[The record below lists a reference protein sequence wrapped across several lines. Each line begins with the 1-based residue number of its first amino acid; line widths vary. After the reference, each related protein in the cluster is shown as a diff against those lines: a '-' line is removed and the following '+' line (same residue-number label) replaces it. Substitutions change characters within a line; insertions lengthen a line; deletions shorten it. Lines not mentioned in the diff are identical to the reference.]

1 MLRIFVFEEP
11 FSVKL
16 RLEGALTSQT
26 VPLLTQRWA
35 DVKRSLKG
43 RKAILDLGDLVDF
56 DDAGRSTLRWLGE
69 SGARFGYAPPSLR
82 SLIEELRDSSPGLL
96 ALAHRVTRRLRGA
109 VHTRLLRWQESSV
122 SRWICSMLPSSFRPC
137 GCGSLT

>member
-35 DVKRSLKG
+35 DVKSGLKG
-43 RKAILDLGDLVDF
+43 RRAILDLGDLAEF
-56 DDAGRSTLRWLGE
+56 DEAGQSTLRWLAE
-69 SGARFGYAPPSLR
+69 SGARLGYAHPKMRALVD
-82 SLIEELRDSSPGLL
+82 ELG
-96 ALAHRVTRRLRGA
+96 RGA
-109 VHTRLLRWQESSV
+109 PGFLGFLNRTRKLLSDSAQKQLLRWQDSSLHH
-122 SRWICSMLPSSFRPC
+122 WLCALLPSRVRPC
-137 GCGSLT
+137 GCRAT